1 MPVGGDLKYIDFSV
15 VPPQMTTP
23 GDLKSGDFF
32 PDQHPPPDGVDKCAT
47 PPRKFSFQSGPL
59 LPPPPPFTKQFC
71 GKNVDLSVRDFNW
84 LNTYPIKLSLAYIG
98 VTKKKLFPF
107 CLQRTMC
114 ITQENEARD
123 RNTSTRS
130 LMILDVLEH
139 MEL

>member
-59 LPPPPPFTKQFC
+59 LPPPPLHQAILWEKRGSICQGLQLVEYLSNQTLACLYRSNKEETFSFLFATN
-71 GKNVDLSVRDFNW
+71 NVHH
-84 LNTYPIKLSLAYIG
+84 
-98 VTKKKLFPF
+98 
-107 CLQRTMC
+107 
-114 ITQENEARD
+114 ARK
-123 RNTSTRS
+123 
-130 LMILDVLEH
+130 
-139 MEL
+139 

>member
-32 PDQHPPPDGVDKCAT
+32 PDQHPPPTELTNV
-47 PPRKFSFQSGPL
+47 PPPPGNFPFNLDPY
-59 LPPPPPFTKQFC
+59 PPPPFTKQFC

-107 CLQRTMC
+107 CLQRTM
-114 ITQENEARD
+114 
-123 RNTSTRS
+123 
-130 LMILDVLEH
+130 
-139 MEL
+139 

>member
-71 GKNVDLSVRDFNW
+71 GKNVAAWIYLSG
-84 LNTYPIKLSLAYIG
+84 TSIG
-98 VTKKKLFPF
+98 
-107 CLQRTMC
+107 
-114 ITQENEARD
+114 
-123 RNTSTRS
+123 
-130 LMILDVLEH
+130 
-139 MEL
+139 